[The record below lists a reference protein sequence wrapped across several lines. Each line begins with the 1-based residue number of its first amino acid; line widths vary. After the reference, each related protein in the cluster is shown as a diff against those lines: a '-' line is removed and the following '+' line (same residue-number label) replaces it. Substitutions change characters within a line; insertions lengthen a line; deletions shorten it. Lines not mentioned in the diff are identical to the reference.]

1 MIKSKSW
8 GALMS
13 YWVCN
18 ESLWTMITLLILRFK
33 GSSRRTGYTC
43 FTIPKRFILRTL
55 TLIVKEYFPSRAF
68 TYFSS
73 WIDASWGGTVTFACL
88 SGSTV
93 FSAFRTSFTLFGNW
107 IKELSSWWIAFDTIC
122 PNFIIAFT
130 TF

>member
-8 GALMS
+8 GAIMC

-18 ESLWTMITLLILRFK
+18 ESLWTMITLFILWFK
-33 GSSRRTGYTC
+33 GSSGRTGNTS

-68 TYFSS
+68 TCFCG
-73 WIDASWGGTVTFACL
+73 WIDASWGGTVTFTWL
-88 SGSTV
+88 SARTE
-93 FSAFRTSFTLFGNW
+93 FSAFRTSFTLLGNW

-122 PNFIIAFT
+122 SNFIIAFT